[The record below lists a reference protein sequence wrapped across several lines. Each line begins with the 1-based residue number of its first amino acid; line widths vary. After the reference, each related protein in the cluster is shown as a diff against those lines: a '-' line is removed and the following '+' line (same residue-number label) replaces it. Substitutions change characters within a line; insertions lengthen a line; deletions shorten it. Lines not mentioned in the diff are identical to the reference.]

1 MKDEYDPETYRAW
14 TLRVEKFLANWPY
27 DGVFADPP
35 FRPTRKGERVLPR
48 QWSVSAKRRSR

>member
-14 TLRVEKFLANWPY
+14 TLRVEKFLSGWPY

-35 FRPTRKGERVLPR
+35 FSPTRNGERG
-48 QWSVSAKRRSR
+48 WSDDWRKKLH